1 MCKIIVYTNDF
12 EITTKIVSDETLE
25 LSILNM
31 IDSDSK
37 KYSLIDYFD
46 TENVTFNDQ
55 VEHAVMLFNRIVV
68 EYFHDYVNL
77 AVVKD
82 DDSSPMTKAWILA
95 PVFSAETV
103 FIHADNIRVTD
114 QFTDFVIGFFRD
126 RALNIVPLAGTEPIR
141 FLVIN

>member
-1 MCKIIVYTNDF
+1 MCKIIVYSNEF
-12 EITTKIVSDETLE
+12 EITTKIVSDDTLE

-31 IDSDSK
+31 IDSDSG

-46 TENVTFNDQ
+46 TDNATFNDQ
-55 VEHAVMLFNRIVV
+55 VEHAVMLFNRIVR

-77 AVVKD
+77 AVVK

-95 PVFSAETV
+95 PVFSAETA
-103 FIHADNIRVTD
+103 FIHADSIPVTD

-126 RALNIVPLAGTEPIR
+126 RALNIVPLAGTEPVR